1 MSWIDYFS
9 NVRGHYIKKSLFDV
23 LNERYAQNEPII
35 DRLGVTLM
43 TEKDVK
49 DFLKLVG
56 DIYELAYMK
65 AVDDHKEQLQKA
77 GFVARIVSPNE
88 KS

>member
-1 MSWIDYFS
+1 MSWIDYFA
-9 NVRGHYIKKSLFDV
+9 NARGHYVKKALFDV
-23 LNERYAQNEPII
+23 LNERYSQNEQII

-43 TEKDVK
+43 TESDIKGFMKLIGDV
-49 DFLKLVG
+49 
-56 DIYELAYMK
+56 YELAYMK

-77 GFVARIVSPNE
+77 GLVARIVSPNE